1 MNFLRRRLSD
11 SSFIANLPNGYMTDL
26 QRSDPPPPPPSTA
39 TPGVPATSSGQA
51 PAPAPNAVPSASPA
65 PECRPQAAPA
75 PSSGSGFFS
84 SLTSLSSIT
93 NVVKQTAASAGLVD
107 QNPAPGPGPV
117 SMRFKILLIIDEPQ
131 HEWSRLFRGKK
142 LQGDYDVKVEQAEFS
157 EINLVSHAN
166 GTCNVDMQLIRNG
179 TKVVR
184 SIKPDF
190 VLMRQHAYSMAH
202 NEDFRNM
209 IIGLQYAGVPSIN
222 SLESIYSLCDK
233 PWAFAQ
239 LIATCKKLGPDK
251 FPLIDQTFYPNHKDM
266 ISMPSFPV
274 VVKIGHAHSGMG
286 KVKVDNLSDF
296 QDIASVVAITQT
308 YTTTEPFID
317 AKYNIRVQRI
327 GSDYK
332 AYMRTSIS
340 GNWKSNTGSA
350 MLEQVA
356 MTDKYK
362 LWVDICSEIFGGLEI
377 CAVKAI
383 CGKDG
388 KDYITEVVGSSMQL
402 IGEHQAEDRQLISD
416 LVLTKMNQLQP
427 RMAARSPV
435 QRPEVAEPTKN
446 TGQWRQSQGGAVQAQ
461 LTQPQRVEPPAELAP
476 KVSPQP
482 MPTPPSVS
490 RAATIP
496 IQKQASTPVAKPYSA
511 PVSRPAP
518 APVQKQSSAPPPK
531 PPPPAVVRMTSAQ
544 GSKPTPALVQ
554 KPTPAPA
561 PVLAPAHVSAPVL
574 STTLVT
580 VSVSA
585 PVSPPAPAP
594 APAPAPVLS
603 PTLATVTVP
612 APVSPPAP
620 APTPAA
626 APVSAPTSALAPA
639 LLPALSPTPAPVS
652 PPVPPP
658 ASPPTLAPTTQQPK
672 PQPLASPS
680 AAPAPG
686 KPAELPPLPPKPLV
700 SPSAAPAPGKPAELP
715 PLPPKPL
722 PPKPIPPV
730 RRNSKPQIQPKPQ
743 TPLPPKPNPDAVSPS
758 RAPGLS
764 LSPKRSP
771 GRVQSPFLPQSPA
784 KAQPPM
790 VLSPDF
796 HPDPTP
802 ILMPIS
808 ATGTAP
814 APEPAPEPTPA
825 PVSVSDPDSASSPAS
840 SPVPVP
846 ASSPVPVP
854 ATVSASAPAPESAE
868 AQPPVEERTAPK
880 GHPLLNKSQSLTNAF
895 SALGDAS
902 FFRSSS
908 TSSSTGGEDEA
919 KAETIRNIRKSFASL
934 FSD

>member
-39 TPGVPATSSGQA
+39 TPGVPATSPGQV
-51 PAPAPNAVPSASPA
+51 PAPAPNAAPPA
-65 PECRPQAAPA
+65 PECGPQPAQAAPAPA

-93 NVVKQTAASAGLVD
+93 NVVKQTAVSAGLVD
-107 QNPAPGPGPV
+107 QNPAPGPGHV
-117 SMRFKILLIIDEPQ
+117 SMRFKILLVIDEQ
-131 HEWSRLFRGKK
+131 QYVWSRLFRGKK
-142 LQGDYDVKVEQAEFS
+142 IQGDYDIKVEQAAFS

-166 GTCNVDMQLIRNG
+166 GSCNVDIQLIRNG

-332 AYMRTSIS
+332 AYM
-340 GNWKSNTGSA
+340 
-350 MLEQVA
+350 
-356 MTDKYK
+356 YK
-362 LWVDICSEIFGGLEI
+362 QWVDICSEIFGGLEI

-416 LVLTKMNQLQP
+416 LVLTKMNQAQP
-427 RMAARSPV
+427 RTATRSPV
-435 QRPEVAEPTKN
+435 QKPREVAEPIKN
-446 TGQWRQSQGGAVQAQ
+446 PGQWRQSQGGAVQAQ
-461 LTQPQRVEPPAELAP
+461 LTQPQSVEPPAELAP
-476 KVSPQP
+476 KVSP
-482 MPTPPSVS
+482 PPKPAPPLVL

-518 APVQKQSSAPPPK
+518 APVQKQSSSPPPK
-531 PPPPAVVRMTSAQ
+531 PPPPAVVKTTSAQ
-544 GSKPTPALVQ
+544 VPKPIPSPVQ
-554 KPTPAPA
+554 KPAPA
-561 PVLAPAHVSAPVL
+561 PAPAPALAPAHVSAPVL
-574 STTLVT
+574 SPNLAT
-580 VSVSA
+580 VSVPA

-594 APAPAPVLS
+594 APARVSAPVLS
-603 PTLATVTVP
+603 PNLATVSVP

-620 APTPAA
+620 APAPACVSAPVLSPILAPVSVPAPVSPPAPAA
-626 APVSAPTSALAPA
+626 APVSAPTSSLAPA
-639 LLPALSPTPAPVS
+639 LLPVLSPTPSPVS
-652 PPVPPP
+652 PPVPPLP
-658 ASPPTLAPTTQQPK
+658 HTQP
-672 PQPLASPS
+672 
-680 AAPAPG
+680 
-686 KPAELPPLPPKPLV
+686 LPPLHS
-700 SPSAAPAPGKPAELP
+700 SPSPSLRCLHQQ
-715 PLPPKPL
+715 PLPQESQQSCPL
-722 PPKPIPPV
+722 C
-730 RRNSKPQIQPKPQ
+730 
-743 TPLPPKPNPDAVSPS
+743 LPSPS
-758 RAPGLS
+758 LYLLYAATP
-764 LSPKRSP
+764 SP
-771 GRVQSPFLPQSPA
+771 
-784 KAQPPM
+784 
-790 VLSPDF
+790 
-796 HPDPTP
+796 
-802 ILMPIS
+802 
-808 ATGTAP
+808 
-814 APEPAPEPTPA
+814 
-825 PVSVSDPDSASSPAS
+825 
-840 SPVPVP
+840 
-846 ASSPVPVP
+846 
-854 ATVSASAPAPESAE
+854 
-868 AQPPVEERTAPK
+868 
-880 GHPLLNKSQSLTNAF
+880 
-895 SALGDAS
+895 
-902 FFRSSS
+902 
-908 TSSSTGGEDEA
+908 
-919 KAETIRNIRKSFASL
+919 
-934 FSD
+934 